1 MMKLNPTQKFIAA
14 VALSVLGI
22 GLSGGIFWR
31 LSSAVRG
38 GTEMLQKIE
47 SKIAAL
53 ESERK
58 NARSFEVLLEERS
71 DQFARI
77 RRFSPSREQPV
88 EFIEGLEALAR
99 DTKNLIS
106 LDFDEG
112 RSKKNTELIFRLT
125 VEGDETS
132 PRKFLKLLELL
143 PYEIRM
149 EDLVFQQIVAGG
161 IAQEEQKSAV
171 GRPTHRLF
179 ALISVKTF

>member
-1 MMKLNPTQKFIAA
+1 MISLTPVQKFVAA
-14 VALSVLGI
+14 IALSILGI
-22 GLSGGIFWR
+22 GLSGGIFWW

-38 GTEMLQKIE
+38 GTETLQEIE

-58 NARSFEVLLEERS
+58 NARFFEAFLEERS
-71 DQFARI
+71 DQFERI
-77 RRFSPSREQPV
+77 RRFSPNREQPV

-112 RSKKNTELIFRLT
+112 RSKKNAELIFRLT

-132 PRKFLKLLELL
+132 PRKFLKLLLLL
-143 PYEIRM
+143 PYEIRV
-149 EDLVFQQIVAGG
+149 EDLVFQQIAAGG
-161 IAQEEQKSAV
+161 IAPEEQKSLA

>member
-1 MMKLNPTQKFIAA
+1 MISLTPTQKFIAA
-14 VALSVLGI
+14 IALSILGI
-22 GLSGGIFWR
+22 GLSGGVFWR

-38 GTEMLQKIE
+38 GTGMLQEIE

-58 NARSFEVLLEERS
+58 NTRSFEALLEERS

-77 RRFSPSREQPV
+77 RRFSPNREQPV

-99 DTKNLIS
+99 DTKNSIS

-112 RSKKNTELIFRLT
+112 RSKKNAELIFRLT

-132 PRKFLKLLELL
+132 SRKFLKLLEFL

-149 EDLVFQQIVAGG
+149 EDLVFQQISAGG
-161 IAQEEQKSAV
+161 SAPDEQKSAS